1 MHRTGGRMKVVLSQ
15 LAPLLAGP
23 SLVEDVITQL
33 ASWAAQAADCRYVR
47 LFRIDRARHEL
58 HCRMT
63 NGSEL
68 YEIRVPARRG
78 LHGQVLETHKPQTGR
93 AVETGA
99 ALLMVPV
106 FSVDSNPNDSREVIA
121 VLEFAHKSV
130 GLPFSTG
137 EETKLMEVAECVARV
152 LSHARLDDSRRA
164 PGRITEIV
172 GNSDAMLAL
181 YAQIQDAA
189 ASDAPVLLTG
199 AHGTGKSLV
208 ARAIHHLSSRRHRA
222 FVSLRHHSEP
232 EFLEAELFG
241 VSGAEEQFPGAIRR
255 AQGGTLFAKQL
266 TALPESS
273 QARLLEQAAQL
284 RVRLIVSRSIRAAAN
299 GNQHVSRGPLADVFQ
314 AQTLAIPSL
323 LERGPD
329 DVTSLAR
336 HFVREWAYRLQVP
349 NLSIDD
355 KALARLRSQSWP
367 GNVQEL
373 EKCIQSAVLCC
384 SDAIGE
390 DDLCLPGVGHGGE
403 LSDSIPSGLL
413 LADAEERYILRTLT
427 ENKENRTRTASS
439 LGIGRNTLVRKI
451 KQYRN
456 K

>member
-1 MHRTGGRMKVVLSQ
+1 MRAVLSQ
-15 LAPLLAGP
+15 LAPLFAGP
-23 SLVEDVITQL
+23 SMVEDVITQL
-33 ASWAAQAADCRYVR
+33 ASWAANAADCRYVR

-78 LHGQVLETHKPQTGR
+78 LHGQVLETHKPQTGQS
-93 AVETGA
+93 AETGA

-106 FSVDSNPNDSREVIA
+106 FSQALKPDHSREVIA
-121 VLEFAHKSV
+121 VLEFAHKSI
-130 GLPFSTG
+130 GSPFSAS
-137 EETKLMEVAECVARV
+137 EETKLTEVAECVARV
-152 LSHARLDDSRRA
+152 LAHARLDDSRRA

-181 YAQIQDAA
+181 YAQIQDVAA
-189 ASDAPVLLTG
+189 GDAPVLLVG
-199 AHGTGKSLV
+199 EHGTGKSLV
-208 ARAIHHLSSRRHRA
+208 ARAIHHLGSRRHRDI
-222 FVSLRHHSEP
+222 VSLRHHSEA

-241 VSGAEEQFPGAIRR
+241 IPGAGEQFPGAILR

-273 QARLLEQAAQL
+273 QVRLLEQAAQH
-284 RVRLIVSRSIRAAAN
+284 RVRLIVSRSIRSAAN
-299 GNQHVSRGPLADVFQ
+299 GNQHIFRGPLADAFQ
-314 AQTLAIPSL
+314 AQTLSL
-323 LERGPD
+323 PTLSERGPD

-336 HFVREWAYRLQVP
+336 HFVREWACRLQVP
-349 NLSIDD
+349 NLAIDD
-355 KALARLRSQSWP
+355 KALARLRSQPWP

-373 EKCIQSAVLCC
+373 EKCIQSAVLSS
-384 SDAIGE
+384 SDVIGE
-390 DDLCLPGVGHGGE
+390 DDLCLPESAHGAE